1 MNFNTLEFLLFLP
14 AVLALHWALPHR
26 LRWALLLASSWLF
39 YFWWEPMAGLLLVAV
54 TAATWLCGLGAAR
67 ERPPAVRRAC
77 LAMALGACLGCLGVF
92 KYAGFFAGL
101 IPGGPAWRLLLP
113 VGISFYTFQALSYVL
128 DVYRGRTA
136 PEGHFG
142 YYALFISFFPQLV
155 AGPIERS
162 GRLLPQLRRERTLS
176 REQLSA
182 GGWLL
187 LTGYFKKAAIADG
200 LAPLVDAVYAAPGQA
215 AGPEIIAATALFGL
229 QIYCDFSGYSDIARG
244 SAGLLGV
251 ELMENFQ
258 APYAARSIR
267 EFWRRWHISLTAWF
281 TDYVYIPLGGSRR
294 GLPRRCF
301 NIMAVFLLSGLWH
314 GADWT
319 FVAWGGIH
327 GIYQVCGVLAAR
339 RTGGRTPQGRG
350 TGLLRCAATFSLV
363 TFAWLFFRAQS
374 MADAWLLLSRLGT
387 GWGAAQG
394 PLLSMA
400 RQLPFVLPALACL
413 HFLHRLPS
421 RPPRPPGAEGSDG
434 FGPSAVHRPGL
445 VDLPVR
451 RRGKRLHLFS
461 VLGAV

>member
-101 IPGGPAWRLLLP
+101 IHGGPAWRLLLP

-215 AGPEIIAATALFGL
+215 GGPEIIAATALFGL

-421 RPPRPPGAEGSDG
+421 RPPAPL
-434 FGPSAVHRPGL
+434 GPRVLTVSAL
-445 VDLPVR
+445 L
-451 RRGKRLHLFS
+451 LCIA
-461 VLGAV
+461 LGWWTSLSGGGGNAFIYFQF

>member
-67 ERPPAVRRAC
+67 EKPPAVRRAC

-101 IPGGPAWRLLLP
+101 IHGGPAWRLLLP

-339 RTGGRTPQGRG
+339 RTGGRTPQGLG

-421 RPPRPPGAEGSDG
+421 RPPAPL
-434 FGPSAVHRPGL
+434 GPRVLTVSAL
-445 VDLPVR
+445 L
-451 RRGKRLHLFS
+451 LCIA
-461 VLGAV
+461 LGWWTSLSGGGGNAFIYFQF

>member
-101 IPGGPAWRLLLP
+101 IHGGPAWRLLLP

-215 AGPEIIAATALFGL
+215 GGPEIIAATALFGL

-244 SAGLLGV
+244 AAGLLGV

-339 RTGGRTPQGRG
+339 RAGGRTPQGRG

-421 RPPRPPGAEGSDG
+421 RPPAPL
-434 FGPSAVHRPGL
+434 GPRVLTVSAL
-445 VDLPVR
+445 L
-451 RRGKRLHLFS
+451 LCIA
-461 VLGAV
+461 LGWWTSLSGGGGNAFIYFQF

>member
-67 ERPPAVRRAC
+67 EKPPAVRRAC

-339 RTGGRTPQGRG
+339 RTGGRTPQGLG

-413 HFLHRLPS
+413 HFLHRLPA
-421 RPPRPPGAEGSDG
+421 RPPAPL
-434 FGPSAVHRPGL
+434 GPRVLTVSAL
-445 VDLPVR
+445 L
-451 RRGKRLHLFS
+451 LCIT
-461 VLGAV
+461 LGWWTSLSGGGGNAFIYFQF

>member
-339 RTGGRTPQGRG
+339 RTGGRTPQGLG

-413 HFLHRLPS
+413 HFLHRLPA
-421 RPPRPPGAEGSDG
+421 RPPAPL
-434 FGPSAVHRPGL
+434 GPRVLTVSAL
-445 VDLPVR
+445 L
-451 RRGKRLHLFS
+451 LCIT
-461 VLGAV
+461 LGWWTSLSGGGGNAFIYFQF

>member
-339 RTGGRTPQGRG
+339 RTGGRTPQGLG

-400 RQLPFVLPALACL
+400 RQLPFVLPAMACL
-413 HFLHRLPS
+413 HFLHRLPA
-421 RPPRPPGAEGSDG
+421 RPPAPL
-434 FGPSAVHRPGL
+434 GPRVLTVSAL
-445 VDLPVR
+445 L
-451 RRGKRLHLFS
+451 LCIT
-461 VLGAV
+461 LGWWTSLSGGGGNAFIYFQF

>member
-67 ERPPAVRRAC
+67 EKPPAVRRAC

-101 IPGGPAWRLLLP
+101 IHGGPAWRLLLP

-215 AGPEIIAATALFGL
+215 GGPEIIAATALFGL

-339 RTGGRTPQGRG
+339 RAGGRTPQGRG

-421 RPPRPPGAEGSDG
+421 RPPAPL
-434 FGPSAVHRPGL
+434 GPRVLTVSAL
-445 VDLPVR
+445 L
-451 RRGKRLHLFS
+451 LCIA
-461 VLGAV
+461 LGWWTSLSGGGGNAFIYFQF

>member
-1 MNFNTLEFLLFLP
+1 M
-14 AVLALHWALPHR
+14 
-26 LRWALLLASSWLF
+26 
-39 YFWWEPMAGLLLVAV
+39 
-54 TAATWLCGLGAAR
+54 
-67 ERPPAVRRAC
+67 
-77 LAMALGACLGCLGVF
+77 
-92 KYAGFFAGL
+92 
-101 IPGGPAWRLLLP
+101 
-113 VGISFYTFQALSYVL
+113 
-128 DVYRGRTA
+128 
-136 PEGHFG
+136 
-142 YYALFISFFPQLV
+142 

-215 AGPEIIAATALFGL
+215 GGPEIIAATALFGL

-244 SAGLLGV
+244 AAGLLGV

-339 RTGGRTPQGRG
+339 RTGGRGPQGRG

-387 GWGAAQG
+387 GWGAAQW

-421 RPPRPPGAEGSDG
+421 RPPAPL
-434 FGPSAVHRPGL
+434 GPRVLTVSAL
-445 VDLPVR
+445 L
-451 RRGKRLHLFS
+451 LCIA
-461 VLGAV
+461 LGWWTSLSGGGGNAFIYFQF

>member
-67 ERPPAVRRAC
+67 EKSPAVRRAC

-101 IPGGPAWRLLLP
+101 IHGGPAWRLLLP

-244 SAGLLGV
+244 AAGLLGV

-339 RTGGRTPQGRG
+339 RAGGRTPQGRG

-421 RPPRPPGAEGSDG
+421 RPPAPL
-434 FGPSAVHRPGL
+434 GPRVLTVSAL
-445 VDLPVR
+445 L
-451 RRGKRLHLFS
+451 LCIA
-461 VLGAV
+461 LGWWTSLSSGGGNAFIYFQF

>member
-67 ERPPAVRRAC
+67 EKPPAVRRAC

-339 RTGGRTPQGRG
+339 RAGGRTPQGRG
-350 TGLLRCAATFSLV
+350 TGLFRCAATFSLV

-421 RPPRPPGAEGSDG
+421 RPPAPL
-434 FGPSAVHRPGL
+434 GPRVLTVSAL
-445 VDLPVR
+445 L
-451 RRGKRLHLFS
+451 LCIA
-461 VLGAV
+461 LGWWTSLSGGGGNAFIYFQF

>member
-1 MNFNTLEFLLFLP
+1 M
-14 AVLALHWALPHR
+14 
-26 LRWALLLASSWLF
+26 
-39 YFWWEPMAGLLLVAV
+39 
-54 TAATWLCGLGAAR
+54 
-67 ERPPAVRRAC
+67 
-77 LAMALGACLGCLGVF
+77 
-92 KYAGFFAGL
+92 
-101 IPGGPAWRLLLP
+101 
-113 VGISFYTFQALSYVL
+113 
-128 DVYRGRTA
+128 
-136 PEGHFG
+136 
-142 YYALFISFFPQLV
+142 
-155 AGPIERS
+155 
-162 GRLLPQLRRERTLS
+162 
-176 REQLSA
+176 
-182 GGWLL
+182 
-187 LTGYFKKAAIADG
+187 
-200 LAPLVDAVYAAPGQA
+200 YAAPGQA

-244 SAGLLGV
+244 AAGLLGV

-339 RTGGRTPQGRG
+339 RTGGRTPQGLG

-421 RPPRPPGAEGSDG
+421 RPPAPL
-434 FGPSAVHRPGL
+434 GPRVLTVSAL
-445 VDLPVR
+445 L
-451 RRGKRLHLFS
+451 LCIA
-461 VLGAV
+461 LGWWTSLSGGGGNAFIYFQF

>member
-67 ERPPAVRRAC
+67 EKPPAVRRAC

-101 IPGGPAWRLLLP
+101 IHGGPAWRLLLP

-244 SAGLLGV
+244 AAGLLGV

-339 RTGGRTPQGRG
+339 RAGGRTPQGRG

-421 RPPRPPGAEGSDG
+421 RPPAPLGPRVLTVSALLLCIALGWWTSLSDG
-434 FGPSAVHRPGL
+434 GGNAFIY
-445 VDLPVR
+445 
-451 RRGKRLHLFS
+451 FQF
-461 VLGAV
+461 

>member
-67 ERPPAVRRAC
+67 EKPPAARRAC

-339 RTGGRTPQGRG
+339 RTGGRTPQGLG

-413 HFLHRLPS
+413 HFLHRLPA
-421 RPPRPPGAEGSDG
+421 RPPAPL
-434 FGPSAVHRPGL
+434 GPRVLTVSAL
-445 VDLPVR
+445 L
-451 RRGKRLHLFS
+451 LCIT
-461 VLGAV
+461 LGWWTSLSGGGGNAFIYFQF

>member
-67 ERPPAVRRAC
+67 EKPPAVRRAC

-101 IPGGPAWRLLLP
+101 IHGGPAWRLLLP

-215 AGPEIIAATALFGL
+215 GGPEIIAATALFGL

-244 SAGLLGV
+244 AAELLGV

-421 RPPRPPGAEGSDG
+421 RPPAPL
-434 FGPSAVHRPGL
+434 GPRVLTVSAL
-445 VDLPVR
+445 L
-451 RRGKRLHLFS
+451 LCIA
-461 VLGAV
+461 LGWWTSLSGGGGNAFIYFQF

>member
-67 ERPPAVRRAC
+67 EKPPAVRRAC

-101 IPGGPAWRLLLP
+101 IHGGPAWRLLLP

-215 AGPEIIAATALFGL
+215 GGPEIIAATALFGL

-244 SAGLLGV
+244 AAGLLGV

-339 RTGGRTPQGRG
+339 RTGGRTPQGLG

-413 HFLHRLPS
+413 HFLHRLPA
-421 RPPRPPGAEGSDG
+421 RPPAPL
-434 FGPSAVHRPGL
+434 GPRVLTVSAL
-445 VDLPVR
+445 L
-451 RRGKRLHLFS
+451 LCIT
-461 VLGAV
+461 LGWWTSLSGGGGNAFIYFQF

>member
-67 ERPPAVRRAC
+67 EKPPAVRRAC

-101 IPGGPAWRLLLP
+101 IHGGPAWRLLLP

-244 SAGLLGV
+244 AAGLLGV

-339 RTGGRTPQGRG
+339 RTGGRTPQGLG

-421 RPPRPPGAEGSDG
+421 RPPAPL
-434 FGPSAVHRPGL
+434 GPRVLTVSAL
-445 VDLPVR
+445 L
-451 RRGKRLHLFS
+451 LCIA
-461 VLGAV
+461 LGWWTSLSGGGGNAFIYFQF

>member
-101 IPGGPAWRLLLP
+101 IHGGPAWRLLLP

-339 RTGGRTPQGRG
+339 RTGGRTPQGLG

-421 RPPRPPGAEGSDG
+421 RPPAPL
-434 FGPSAVHRPGL
+434 GPRVLTVSAL
-445 VDLPVR
+445 L
-451 RRGKRLHLFS
+451 LCIA
-461 VLGAV
+461 LGWWTSLSGGGGNAFIYFQF

>member
-244 SAGLLGV
+244 AAGLLGV

-339 RTGGRTPQGRG
+339 RAGGRTPQGRG

-421 RPPRPPGAEGSDG
+421 RPPAPL
-434 FGPSAVHRPGL
+434 GPRVLTVSAL
-445 VDLPVR
+445 L
-451 RRGKRLHLFS
+451 LCIA
-461 VLGAV
+461 LGWWTSLSSGGGNAFIYFQF

>member
-244 SAGLLGV
+244 AAGLLGV

-421 RPPRPPGAEGSDG
+421 RPPAPL
-434 FGPSAVHRPGL
+434 GPRVLTVSAL
-445 VDLPVR
+445 L
-451 RRGKRLHLFS
+451 LCIA
-461 VLGAV
+461 LGWWTSLSGGGGNAFIYFQF

>member
-67 ERPPAVRRAC
+67 EKPPAVRRAC

-101 IPGGPAWRLLLP
+101 IHGGPAWRLLLP

-215 AGPEIIAATALFGL
+215 GGPEIIAATALFGL

-244 SAGLLGV
+244 AAGLLGV

-421 RPPRPPGAEGSDG
+421 RPPAPL
-434 FGPSAVHRPGL
+434 GPRVLTVSAL
-445 VDLPVR
+445 L
-451 RRGKRLHLFS
+451 LCIA
-461 VLGAV
+461 LGWWTSLSGGGGNAFIYFQF

>member
-26 LRWALLLASSWLF
+26 LRWALLLAASLLF
-39 YFWWEPMAGLLLVAV
+39 YFWWEPLAGLLLAAVVAV
-54 TAATWLCGLGAAR
+54 TWLCGLGAAR
-67 ERPPAVRRAC
+67 EKPPAVRRAC

-101 IPGGPAWRLLLP
+101 IHGGPAWRLLLP

-215 AGPEIIAATALFGL
+215 GGPEIIAATALFGL

-339 RTGGRTPQGRG
+339 RTGGRAPQGRG

-421 RPPRPPGAEGSDG
+421 RPPAPL
-434 FGPSAVHRPGL
+434 GPRVLTVSAL
-445 VDLPVR
+445 L
-451 RRGKRLHLFS
+451 LCIA
-461 VLGAV
+461 LGWWTSLSGGGGNAFIYFQF

>member
-67 ERPPAVRRAC
+67 EKPPAVRRAC

-101 IPGGPAWRLLLP
+101 IHGGPAWRLLLP

-229 QIYCDFSGYSDIARG
+229 QIYCDFSGYSDIALG
-244 SAGLLGV
+244 AAGLLGV

-339 RTGGRTPQGRG
+339 RAGGRTPQGRG

-421 RPPRPPGAEGSDG
+421 RPPAPL
-434 FGPSAVHRPGL
+434 GPRVLTVSAL
-445 VDLPVR
+445 L
-451 RRGKRLHLFS
+451 LCIA
-461 VLGAV
+461 LGWWTSLSGGGGNAFIYFQF

>member
-67 ERPPAVRRAC
+67 ERPPVVRRAC

-101 IPGGPAWRLLLP
+101 IHGGPAWRLLLP

-244 SAGLLGV
+244 AAGLLGV

-339 RTGGRTPQGRG
+339 RTGGRTPQGLG

-421 RPPRPPGAEGSDG
+421 RPPAPL
-434 FGPSAVHRPGL
+434 GPRVLTVSAL
-445 VDLPVR
+445 L
-451 RRGKRLHLFS
+451 LCIA
-461 VLGAV
+461 LGWWTSLSGGGGNAFIYFQF

>member
-339 RTGGRTPQGRG
+339 RTGGRTPQGLG

-421 RPPRPPGAEGSDG
+421 RPPAPL
-434 FGPSAVHRPGL
+434 GPRVLTVSAL
-445 VDLPVR
+445 L
-451 RRGKRLHLFS
+451 LCIT
-461 VLGAV
+461 LGWWTSLSGGGGNAFIYFQF

>member
-39 YFWWEPMAGLLLVAV
+39 YFGWEPMAGLLLVAV

-67 ERPPAVRRAC
+67 EKPPAVRRAC

-101 IPGGPAWRLLLP
+101 IHGGPAWRLLLP

-215 AGPEIIAATALFGL
+215 GGPEIIAATALFGL

-339 RTGGRTPQGRG
+339 RAGGRTPQGRG

-421 RPPRPPGAEGSDG
+421 RPPAPL
-434 FGPSAVHRPGL
+434 GPRVLTVSAL
-445 VDLPVR
+445 L
-451 RRGKRLHLFS
+451 LCIA
-461 VLGAV
+461 LGWWTSLSGGGGNAFIYFQF